1 MLSISQAKLTGF
13 ISIHIEHISPV
24 FAKEFLDLIIRES
37 NEILRK
43 KDMEESKQGL
53 KYLTSELSKT
63 PFVEIKESINSL
75 IESQLEKQMLT
86 QINKDYILIQIE
98 PPFVPEEKY
107 WPNKLLAVLLGTFL
121 GGALSVGGIVAQYFI
136 FGVSKDQSLVDE
148 L

>member
-1 MLSISQAKLTGF
+1 MA
-13 ISIHIEHISPV
+13 
-24 FAKEFLDLIIRES
+24 ARIRE
-37 NEILRK
+37 
-43 KDMEESKQGL
+43 
-53 KYLTSELSKT
+53 
-63 PFVEIKESINSL
+63 
-75 IESQLEKQMLT
+75 
-86 QINKDYILIQIE
+86 DYITVAIE